1 MRTLIKNG
9 EIVTA
14 VDRYPADVLV
24 DQEQVVAIGRDL
36 GQSSLAQGAQIID
49 AAGKLVIPGG
59 IDVHVHMELPFMG
72 TYSIDDFESG
82 SVAALCGG
90 TTTLVDFVIPK
101 RGDGLL
107 ETLEIW
113 NQRHQGKPAVDYT
126 YHMAVTSWSEKIH
139 AEIPQ
144 VVERGITSFKVF
156 MAYKGILQLDD
167 DELFQTLLRVREV
180 GGLVTVHAVN
190 GDVQNRLAERFA
202 AAGQLTPHYHPLAQP
217 PEAEGEAAGRVIDLA
232 AIAKQPVYIVHTTCD
247 EALQRVIAA
256 RRRGQEAYSE
266 TCPQYLLL
274 DDSLYDLPGFEGA
287 KYVLSPP
294 LRKAKDQAALWQG
307 LADGSVVTVG
317 TDHCSFKF
325 AGQKEM
331 GRDDFRK
338 IPNGFNGIEERV
350 NLLYT
355 FGVRPGRISA
365 SKWVEVCAANP
376 AKIFGLYPRKGT
388 IAVGSDA
395 DLVVFDPQRH
405 GSISAKTHHSRSDY
419 NVYEGLRLEGMTDTV
434 LLRGRVVYQ
443 NGQYCGGKG
452 GGQFLKRC
460 PL

>member
-1 MRTLIKNG
+1 MRTLIRGG
-9 EIVTA
+9 EVVTA
-14 VDRYPADVLV
+14 ADRYAADVLV
-24 DQEQVVAIGRDL
+24 EDERIAVIGRDL
-36 GQSSLAQGAQIID
+36 GSSSLAQGAELID

-72 TYSIDDFESG
+72 THSIDDFESG
-82 SVAALCGG
+82 SVAAICGG

-107 ETLEIW
+107 DTLETW
-113 NQRHQGKPAVDYT
+113 NQRHHGKPAVDYT
-126 YHMAVTSWSEKIH
+126 YHMAVTWWSQQIH
-139 AEIPQ
+139 DEIPK

-156 MAYKGILQLDD
+156 MAYKGVLQLDD

-190 GDVQNRLAERFA
+190 GDVQNRMAERFA

-232 AIAKQPVYIVHTTCD
+232 AIAKQPVYIVHTTCA
-247 EALQRVIAA
+247 EALGRVIAA

-294 LRKAKDQAALWQG
+294 LRKPADQAALWQG
-307 LADGSVVTVG
+307 LADGSVATVG

-331 GRDDFRK
+331 GREDFRK

-350 NLLYT
+350 NLLYS

-365 SKWVEVCAANP
+365 SRWVEVCATNP

-395 DLVVFDPQRH
+395 DLVVFDPHRH
-405 GSISAKTHHSRSDY
+405 DLISARTHHSRSDY
-419 NVYEGLRLEGMTDTV
+419 NVYEGLKLEGMADTV
-434 LLRGRVVYQ
+434 LLRGRIVYQ
-443 NGQYCGGKG
+443 GGQYCGGKG
-452 GGQFLKRC
+452 GGQFLKRS

>member
-1 MRTLIKNG
+1 
-9 EIVTA
+9 
-14 VDRYPADVLV
+14 
-24 DQEQVVAIGRDL
+24 
-36 GQSSLAQGAQIID
+36 
-49 AAGKLVIPGG
+49 
-59 IDVHVHMELPFMG
+59 
-72 TYSIDDFESG
+72 
-82 SVAALCGG
+82 
-90 TTTLVDFVIPK
+90 LVDFVIPK

-202 AAGQLTPHYHPLAQP
+202 AAGHLTPHYHPLAQP

-232 AIAKQPVYIVHTTCD
+232 AIAKQPVYIVHTTCN

-294 LRKAKDQAALWQG
+294 LRKSTDQAALWQG

-395 DLVVFDPQRH
+395 DLVVFDPRRH

-452 GGQFLKRC
+452 GGQFLKRS